1 MIKKEVFEK
10 ELFQQFP
17 NANKELINAI
27 LSYAQS
33 TLDEKL
39 KKVVEDICSIIIII
53 QYDRQIAENR
63 LRIEKLEDDIRKLNV
78 LDWQL
83 SMD

>member
-17 NANKELINAI
+17 EANKELIDEI
-27 LSYAQS
+27 LSYTQS

-39 KKVVEDICSIIIII
+39 KKAVEDICSIVIT

-63 LRIEKLEDDIRKLNV
+63 LRIEKLEDEVRKLSI

-83 SMD
+83 NLN

>member
-17 NANKELINAI
+17 DANKELIDKI
-27 LSYAQS
+27 LSYTQS

-39 KKVVEDICSIIIII
+39 KKAVEDICSIVIT

-63 LRIEKLEDDIRKLNV
+63 LRIEKLEDEVRKLSI

-83 SMD
+83 NLD